1 MRAGRPQPLSAD
13 NQTRPHHPA
22 PAAVLVFALDAAQS
36 QFAVADNDTASVIEL
51 TSTSDTPAREISP
64 RHSCRSQP
72 VTGRSQTQTP
82 RRAVSAVRHVW
93 KKMILYPQRAQN
105 RLSERCSAGRPD
117 RQCA

>member
-1 MRAGRPQPLSAD
+1 MAAGMRAGRPQPLSAD

-82 RRAVSAVRHVW
+82 RRAVSAVARLEKDDSV
-93 KKMILYPQRAQN
+93 PAARA
-105 RLSERCSAGRPD
+105 E
-117 RQCA
+117 